1 VTAIYGTGVGALS
14 SDSFYVV
21 VSLLEGSPLIT
32 YICIEPLILITTLN
46 KPNLEHNVD
55 HDDELLP
62 YMVLGMGR

>member
-21 VSLLEGSPLIT
+21 VSLLEGSPLMT
-32 YICIEPLILITTLN
+32 YICIKPLILITTLN
-46 KPNLEHNVD
+46 KPNLEYNVD

-62 YMVLGMGR
+62 YMVLGMER